1 MFQTVVV
8 DNFSIVESE
17 SSSKGN
23 QKKFYHNGVWYKMDT
38 EHCSEGLAES
48 FVSCIEGCIID
59 FSFVGYSA
67 LRLQY
72 RDEFYNGCHCFTMYN
87 DADVSFV
94 SLRSILRKHNISL
107 SNVIANDCLINI
119 KNCLEIVYR
128 ETGLDIL
135 MYLRDCLFLDA
146 LILNEDRHLMNL
158 GVCFH
163 RRLQKYFI
171 APVFDNGSS
180 LFCVNWTYRKRKSL
194 EENLKSAESVARPF
208 SKFYD
213 KQIEALLQMGVPKLK
228 INRYRLFGLLKNYHN
243 DLYAEDKINLIK
255 DVVRYNLE
263 KYNGV
268 IYEFVDK

>member
-1 MFQTVVV
+1 
-8 DNFSIVESE
+8 
-17 SSSKGN
+17 
-23 QKKFYHNGVWYKMDT
+23 
-38 EHCSEGLAES
+38 
-48 FVSCIEGCIID
+48 
-59 FSFVGYSA
+59 
-67 LRLQY
+67 
-72 RDEFYNGCHCFTMYN
+72 
-87 DADVSFV
+87 
-94 SLRSILRKHNISL
+94 
-107 SNVIANDCLINI
+107 
-119 KNCLEIVYR
+119 
-128 ETGLDIL
+128 
-135 MYLRDCLFLDA
+135 
-146 LILNEDRHLMNL
+146 MNL

-163 RRLQKYFI
+163 RRLQKYLI

-228 INRYRLFGLLKNYHN
+228 IDRYRLFGLLKNYHN